1 MQRKTTKKT
10 DAYLDT
16 YGLIPIESS
25 SFILILTQLHFVFPF
40 ASHCAANR
48 ASPLLNVS
56 ILNLNGINAV
66 KSSF

>member
-1 MQRKTTKKT
+1 M
-10 DAYLDT
+10 
-16 YGLIPIESS
+16 PIESS
-25 SFILILTQLHFVFPF
+25 SFFPILTLLYSVFPF

-48 ASPLLNVS
+48 ASPLLSVS

>member
-1 MQRKTTKKT
+1 MSKECFTFS
-10 DAYLDT
+10 LN
-16 YGLIPIESS
+16 LI
-25 SFILILTQLHFVFPF
+25 QLHSVFPF

-48 ASPLLNVS
+48 ASLLLNVS